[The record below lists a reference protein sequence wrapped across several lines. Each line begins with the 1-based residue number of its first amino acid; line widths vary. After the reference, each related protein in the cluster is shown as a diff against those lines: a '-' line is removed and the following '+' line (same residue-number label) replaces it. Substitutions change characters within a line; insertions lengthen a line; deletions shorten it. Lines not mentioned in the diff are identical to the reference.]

1 MISSFYTEAAMV
13 ANNEILIIGP
23 PKTGKTT
30 FLAQLYGRLLDK
42 KGKLQLAS
50 APENIDG
57 IKSAYDRLTDGE
69 ETEPTPS
76 TENLEVKIP
85 VIHEGQEFVLH
96 CKDYG
101 GEQVRDLIALMEY
114 DKTWI
119 ERAKTNDRWVL
130 FIRPSEIEQRFDLS
144 KKGYAEKDQKESN
157 SSISGTSDQSQF
169 IELVQVLMRARG
181 TGMKDLIDTPRLLI
195 ALTCWDELK
204 TDSTPEEILQQ
215 KMPLFTQF
223 IAASWLPGAFNI
235 IGVSAQEF
243 PLKTEKDRDKYL
255 DEMPQNFGYLVLDD
269 NPKEKDLT
277 RLIEKA
283 LTL

>member
-1 MISSFYTEAAMV
+1 MIFSCYTEAAMA

-23 PKTGKTT
+23 PGTGKTT

-57 IKSAYDRLTDGE
+57 IKKAYNRLTDGE
-69 ETEPTPS
+69 ETEPTPA
-76 TENLEVKIP
+76 TDNLEVKIP
-85 VIHEGQEFVLH
+85 VLHEGQEFVLH

-101 GEQVRDLIALMEY
+101 GEQVRDLVAMMEY

-119 ERAKTNDRWVL
+119 DRAKTNDRWIL
-130 FIRPSEIEQRFDLS
+130 FIRPAEIEQRFDLS

-157 SSISGTSDQSQF
+157 SSIFGTSDQSQF
-169 IELVQVLMRARG
+169 IELLQVLLHARG
-181 TGMKDLIDTPRLLI
+181 TGMKDLIDTPPLLI
-195 ALTCWDELK
+195 GLTCWDELR
-204 TDSTPEEILQQ
+204 TDLTPEDVLQQ

-223 IAASWLPGAFNI
+223 VAANWLPGAFKI

-243 PLKTEKDRDKYL
+243 PLKTEEDRDKYL

>member
-1 MISSFYTEAAMV
+1 MA
-13 ANNEILIIGP
+13 ANNELLIIGP
-23 PKTGKTT
+23 PGTGKTT

-42 KGKLQLAS
+42 KGKLRLAS

-69 ETEPTPS
+69 ETDPTPS
-76 TENLEVKIP
+76 ADNLEVRIP
-85 VIHEGQEFVLH
+85 VTHEGQEFVLH

-101 GEQVRDLIALMEY
+101 GEQVRDLVALMEY

-119 ERAKTNDRWVL
+119 DRAKTNDRWIL
-130 FIRPSEIEQRFDLS
+130 FIRPAEIEQRFDLS
-144 KKGYAEKDQKESN
+144 KKGYAEKDQKEPN
-157 SSISGTSDQSQF
+157 SSISSTSDQSKF
-169 IELVQVLMRARG
+169 IELVQVLLHARG
-181 TGMKDLIDTPRLLI
+181 TGMKGLIDTPRLLI
-195 ALTCWDELK
+195 ALTCWDELRSE
-204 TDSTPEEILQQ
+204 STPKEVLQQ

-223 IAASWLPGAFNI
+223 IEANWLPRAFQI

-243 PLKTEKDRDKYL
+243 PLKTDEDRDKYL

-283 LTL
+283 LSL

>member
-1 MISSFYTEAAMV
+1 MAV
-13 ANNEILIIGP
+13 NNEILIIGP
-23 PKTGKTT
+23 PGTGKTT
-30 FLAQLYGRLLDK
+30 FLAQLYGRLLEK
-42 KGKLQLAS
+42 KGKLKLAS

-57 IKSAYDRLTDGE
+57 IKNAYNKLADGK

-101 GEQVRDLIALMEY
+101 GEQVRDLVVLMEY

-119 ERAKTNDRWVL
+119 ERAKKNDRWIL

-144 KKGYAEKDQKESN
+144 KKGYAEKNQKESN
-157 SSISGTSDQSQF
+157 SSMLGTSTQSQF
-169 IELVQVLMRARG
+169 IELVQVMLHARG
-181 TGMKDLIDTPRLLI
+181 TGMKDPVDTPRLLV
-195 ALTCWDELK
+195 ALTCWDELG
-204 TDSTPEEILQQ
+204 TDLTPKEILQQ

-223 IAASWLPGAFNI
+223 IIANWSPGALNI
-235 IGVSAQEF
+235 MGVSAQGF
-243 PLKTEKDRDKYL
+243 PLKTDKDRDKYL
-255 DEMPQNFGYLVLDD
+255 DEMPESFGYLVLED
-269 NPKEKDLT
+269 NHKEKDLT

>member
-1 MISSFYTEAAMV
+1 MAM
-13 ANNEILIIGP
+13 NNEILIIGP
-23 PKTGKTT
+23 PGTGKTT

-57 IKSAYDRLTDGE
+57 IKSAYDRLADGE
-69 ETEPTPS
+69 ETEPTPA
-76 TENLEVKIP
+76 TDNLEVKIP

-101 GEQVRDLIALMEY
+101 GEQVRDLVALMEY

-119 ERAKTNDRWVL
+119 DRAKTNDRWIL
-130 FIRPSEIEQRFDLS
+130 FIRPSGIEQRFDLS
-144 KKGYAEKDQKESN
+144 EKGYAEKDQKESN
-157 SSISGTSDQSQF
+157 PTISGTSDQTQF
-169 IELVQVLMRARG
+169 IELVQVLLHARG
-181 TGMKDLIDTPRLLI
+181 TGMKDPIDTPRLLI
-195 ALTCWDELK
+195 ALTCWDELE
-204 TDSTPEEILQQ
+204 TDSTPEGILQQ

-223 IAASWLPGAFNI
+223 ITANWLPGAFNI

-243 PLKTEKDRDKYL
+243 PLESEENRDKYL
-255 DEMPQNFGYLVLDD
+255 DEMPQNFGYLVLND

-283 LTL
+283 LML

>member
-1 MISSFYTEAAMV
+1 MV
-13 ANNEILIIGP
+13 ANKEILIIGP
-23 PKTGKTT
+23 PGTGKTT

-42 KGKLQLAS
+42 KGKLRMAS

-57 IKSAYDRLTDGE
+57 IKRAYDRLTDGE

-76 TENLEVKIP
+76 SDNLEVRIP
-85 VIHEGQEFVLH
+85 VLHEGQEFVLH

-101 GEQVRDLIALMEY
+101 GEQVRDLVALMEY

-119 ERAKTNDRWVL
+119 DRAKMNDRWIL
-130 FIRPSEIEQRFDLS
+130 FIRPAEIEQRFDLS
-144 KKGYAEKDQKESN
+144 EKGFAEKSQKKSD
-157 SSISGTSDQSQF
+157 SLFPGVSDQSEF
-169 IELVQVLMRARG
+169 IELVQVLLHARG
-181 TGMKDLIDTPRLLI
+181 TGVKERIGAPRLLI
-195 ALTCWDELK
+195 VLTCWDELNAN
-204 TDSTPEEILQQ
+204 STPEEILQQ

-223 IAASWLPGAFNI
+223 IAANWLPGCFKV

-243 PLKTEKDRDKYL
+243 PLKTDEKRDKYL

-277 RLIEKA
+277 RLIEEA
-283 LTL
+283 LIL